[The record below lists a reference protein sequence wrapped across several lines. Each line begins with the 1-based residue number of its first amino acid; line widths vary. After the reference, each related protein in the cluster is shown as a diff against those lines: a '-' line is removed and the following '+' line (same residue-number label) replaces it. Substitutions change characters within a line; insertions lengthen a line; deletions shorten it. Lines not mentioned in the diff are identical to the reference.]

1 MCVCLCVST
10 ESYIPCNS
18 DGSAQTVKASRSS
31 STTSLDRSSS
41 SEGCEGDGARM
52 GSQVSIE
59 AAAVGEGGTGE
70 VPAGS
75 KGRKGPARRGGSIRK
90 QWTADEEERFLMALG
105 RFAPR
110 SAISTGRTGGGG
122 NQGGAVRLGPGVAE
136 MISMVVGT
144 RSVVQVRSHAQKHF
158 IRLEREA
165 LRKRSSA
172 PTSNSSALSSPA
184 RPASSGGSL
193 SGPVAAP
200 ACQK

>member
-1 MCVCLCVST
+1 
-10 ESYIPCNS
+10 
-18 DGSAQTVKASRSS
+18 
-31 STTSLDRSSS
+31 
-41 SEGCEGDGARM
+41 
-52 GSQVSIE
+52 
-59 AAAVGEGGTGE
+59 
-70 VPAGS
+70 
-75 KGRKGPARRGGSIRK
+75 
-90 QWTADEEERFLMALG
+90 MALG

-110 SAISTGRTGGGG
+110 STVSTVRTEWEK
-122 NQGGAVRLGPGVAE
+122 NQGGQVRLGPGVAE

-172 PTSNSSALSSPA
+172 ATSASLALSSTP
-184 RPASSGGSL
+184 RPDSSGGSL